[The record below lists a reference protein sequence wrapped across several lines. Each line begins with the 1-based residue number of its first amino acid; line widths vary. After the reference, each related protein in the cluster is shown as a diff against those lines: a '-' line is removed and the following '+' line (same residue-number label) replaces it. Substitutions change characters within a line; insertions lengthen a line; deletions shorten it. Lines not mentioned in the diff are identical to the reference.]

1 MLAEATLSARDSV
14 TLRNYELDDL
24 DGESFA
30 QYRNLFRSTRPQHP
44 FLEGDDRELLR
55 SLGGMKLN
63 RETGEY
69 ELTLAGLLMFG
80 SSVSISEELPHFT
93 LDYQEKRSPETHRWS
108 DRLTTDGSWAGN
120 LFQFFRRAF
129 PKLVSDIKVPFQLDS
144 QMRRVD
150 ETEVHEALRE
160 ALVNCVIHA
169 DYESTTPIRVVKG
182 DVDFEFRNPGRLRV
196 PKEQAL
202 AGGVSDCRNPSIQKM
217 FQMIGAGEKAGSGLP
232 TIIRSWKD
240 QHWRAPILDED
251 IVQETTTLTL
261 SLASLLP
268 SVAVAKLEESL
279 GNRFKELDRNEQIV
293 LVTNWLEEVV
303 THERLMQV
311 LDIHSRDL
319 TLMLEKLVR
328 DGLLIRQGTGRGCH
342 YELSIGSPKQGDIW
356 TASKAPHPEDM
367 KSSDKVESSSY
378 SGENSSPKSANSSY
392 NDENSSHSKESEQP
406 GDEPLLDEELWA
418 KLSKIAEPIS
428 RTKRTSDR
436 SIMEDVILKLCEQ
449 HALNGR
455 QLAALLGRNSTSIRN
470 NYLSPLVKSGRLRLT
485 HPERIN
491 HPQQAYLIADVAL
504 R

>member
-1 MLAEATLSARDSV
+1 MLAEATLSSRDARP
-14 TLRNYELDDL
+14 LPNFGIHDL
-24 DGESFA
+24 DGESLE

-44 FLEGDDRELLR
+44 FLEGTDQELLR
-55 SLGGMKLN
+55 SLGAMKLN
-63 RETGEY
+63 RDTGEY
-69 ELTLAGLLMFG
+69 QLTVAGLLMFG
-80 SSVSISEELPHFT
+80 NFVSICEEFPHYT
-93 LDYQEKRSPETHRWS
+93 LDYQEKLGVENRRWS
-108 DRLTTDGSWAGN
+108 DRFTTDGSWSGN
-120 LFQFFRRAF
+120 LFQFFRRVF
-129 PKLVSDIKVPFQLDS
+129 PKLTSNIKVPFKLDPE
-144 QMRRVD
+144 MRRID
-150 ETEVHEALRE
+150 ESSVHEALRE
-160 ALVNCVIHA
+160 ALVNSLIHA
-169 DYESTTPIRVVKG
+169 DYETSIPIRIVKQEN
-182 DVDFEFRNPGRLRV
+182 DFEFRNPGRLRV

-328 DGLLIRQGTGRGCH
+328 DGLLIRQGTGRDCH
-342 YELSIGSPKQGDIW
+342 YELSIGSPKRGDIW

-378 SGENSSPKSANSSY
+378 SGENSSPK
-392 NDENSSHSKESEQP
+392 
-406 GDEPLLDEELWA
+406 
-418 KLSKIAEPIS
+418 
-428 RTKRTSDR
+428 
-436 SIMEDVILKLCEQ
+436 
-449 HALNGR
+449 
-455 QLAALLGRNSTSIRN
+455 
-470 NYLSPLVKSGRLRLT
+470 
-485 HPERIN
+485 
-491 HPQQAYLIADVAL
+491 
-504 R
+504 